1 MENQY
6 FKPQMVVSLYR
17 NNMAFI
23 EVTDIQLDAPV
34 AAAMPQGKFREV
46 TDIQLDQ
53 PQEPSFLDQ
62 QRQRG
67 AAMAN
72 LDYAAQQ
79 GQITQP
85 EAQVRKAGNF
95 AGGVNQAVGGVVEAG
110 YHAAMTDSGEQ
121 RVKKDLQR
129 LAATPVGQAGIEALK
144 TGGEIWGTYKQANP
158 RTAGII
164 EAGANI
170 AMAAPLVK
178 PLVSGLTSAAKASVN
193 APEAI
198 KAVTGSIM
206 KGAEKQLPENRK
218 ILQPLV
224 EAKAPLF
231 GKPNRDLIGESV
243 NRGISQ
249 SYGEAKKAVNN
260 AYTAAQDTGNFDI
273 PAPNIINKLDNLTT
287 YLDEKL
293 GKNTADRGAFRTLDD
308 IKENILVKNRVA
320 VSVAGEK
327 VAPRTISANDAIE
340 MEKAINEALPQIGK
354 AMKSGDVKLMDF
366 KNHINSLLDEAS
378 TVNPDFGANYQNAKQ
393 LYGEMADT
401 YHSKLLNQ
409 IWKPED
415 YKKTL
420 NNPSK
425 LPSEIASRASKTL
438 GYLNTED
445 TGKIM
450 AVLKALPPEQGQD
463 VINAALKLA
472 KEDKVSLTNAAA
484 QLIRQPLN
492 PSVGLSIALRLAQ
505 KGAGKAPLEKAI
517 NTTKGLRKAIEEAK

>member
-1 MENQY
+1 M
-6 FKPQMVVSLYR
+6 
-17 NNMAFI
+17 
-23 EVTDIQLDAPV
+23 
-34 AAAMPQGKFREV
+34 REV
-46 TDIQLDQ
+46 TDPNILAQLNGTPPLREVTDPSILAQLNGQ
-53 PQEPSFLDQ
+53 PQELSFLEQ

-67 AAMAN
+67 VEKAN

-85 EAQVRKAGNF
+85 EAEIRKVGQF
-95 AGGVNQAVGGVVEAG
+95 AGGVNDAVSGLMATS
-110 YHAAMTDSGEQ
+110 YHAAMTDKGEEL
-121 RVKKDLQR
+121 VKQQLTKI
-129 LAATPVGQAGIEALK
+129 ASTPIGQAGIEALK
-144 TGGEIWGTYKQANP
+144 TGGDIWNTYKQANP
-158 RTAGII
+158 RTAGLI

-170 AMAAPLVK
+170 FMAAPVVGAGIKKGSEALLAGMQSAEKV
-178 PLVSGLTSAAKASVN
+178 PQAIEGLKDA
-193 APEAI
+193 
-198 KAVTGSIM
+198 TGSII

-224 EAKAPLF
+224 EAKAHLF

-249 SYGEAKKAVNN
+249 SYGEAKKAVNK
-260 AYTAAQDTGNFDI
+260 AYTAAQETGNFDI
-273 PAPNIINKLDNLTT
+273 PAPNIINKLDNITT

-308 IKENILVKNRVA
+308 IKENILVKNPVT

-327 VAPRTISANDAIE
+327 VPPRTISANDAIE

-378 TVNPDFGANYQNAKQ
+378 AINPDFGANYQNAKQ

-420 NNPSK
+420 NNPNK
-425 LPSEIASRASKTL
+425 LPSETASRASKTL

-450 AVLKALPPEQGQD
+450 AVLKALPPEQGQY

-492 PSVGLSIALRLAQ
+492 PSVGLSTALRLAQ